1 MRKRYS
7 AEQRQQLIR
16 EVESGEPIREVAK
29 RLGICF
35 SSAYRWTEEVR
46 AGAGTAAPAFARVLR
61 VAEPRPELVVE
72 VGRAR
77 VRVRLGFDVELLR
90 GVVAALGEET

>member
-1 MRKRYS
+1 MRKLYS

-16 EVESGEPIREVAK
+16 EVESGEPIRDVAK

-46 AGAGTAAPAFARVLR
+46 GSTGTAAPAFARVLR

-72 VGRAR
+72 VGRAK
-77 VRVRLGFDVELLR
+77 VRVKSGFDVELLR